1 MPNFIDPNDFFADI
15 DRKKEKPKSV
25 PNALDPNA
33 TTVDP
38 PEITGLREA
47 PPPDP
52 ICEVVNLST
61 DTLATDGLIDKAA
74 LDDGAYHGNM
84 QDVDELT
91 IDTSSLR
98 EELPEAP
105 AEEE

>member
-1 MPNFIDPNDFFADI
+1 MPNLIDADDFFKDI
-15 DRKKEKPKSV
+15 DRKSKPKPI
-25 PNALDPNA
+25 PNAIDPNA

-61 DTLATDGLIDKAA
+61 DTLATDGLVDKTA

-84 QDVDELT
+84 VDVEDT
-91 IDTSSLR
+91 NIDTSSLR
-98 EELPEAP
+98 DELPPAP
-105 AEEE
+105 PEE

>member
-1 MPNFIDPNDFFADI
+1 MPSFIDPNDFFADI
-15 DRKKEKPKSV
+15 DRKKAKPASV

-52 ICEVVNLST
+52 RCEVVNLST
-61 DTLATDGLIDKAA
+61 DTLETGGLIDKAA

-84 QDVDELT
+84 QDVDELY

-98 EELPEAP
+98 DELPEVI

>member
-1 MPNFIDPNDFFADI
+1 MPSFIDPNDFFADI
-15 DRKKEKPKSV
+15 DRKKNKPV

-33 TTVDP
+33 TTVEP

-61 DTLATDGLIDKAA
+61 DTLATEGLIDKAA

-84 QDVDELT
+84 QDIDELN

-98 EELPEAP
+98 DELPEAP

>member
-1 MPNFIDPNDFFADI
+1 MPSFIDPNDFFADI
-15 DRKKEKPKSV
+15 DRKNAKPA
-25 PNALDPNA
+25 PGPHALDPNA

-61 DTLATDGLIDKAA
+61 DTLETGGLIDKAA

-84 QDVDELT
+84 QDIDELN

-98 EELPEAP
+98 DELPEAP

>member
-15 DRKKEKPKSV
+15 DRKKEKPKTV

-33 TTVDP
+33 TTIDP

-61 DTLATDGLIDKAA
+61 DTLATEGLIDKAA

-84 QDVDELT
+84 QDIDELN

-98 EELPEAP
+98 DELPIVS

>member
-1 MPNFIDPNDFFADI
+1 MPNFIDPNDFFGDI
-15 DRKKEKPKSV
+15 DRKKEKTKPV

-61 DTLATDGLIDKAA
+61 DALATDGLIDKAA

-84 QDVDELT
+84 QDIDELN

-98 EELPEAP
+98 DELPEVS

>member
-1 MPNFIDPNDFFADI
+1 MPNFIDPNDFFGDI
-15 DRKKEKPKSV
+15 DRKKKPKAV
-25 PNALDPNA
+25 PNAIDPNA

-61 DTLATDGLIDKAA
+61 DTLATEGLIDKAA

-84 QDVDELT
+84 QDVDEMN

-98 EELPEAP
+98 DELPIP
-105 AEEE
+105 LAEE

>member
-1 MPNFIDPNDFFADI
+1 MPSFIDPNDFFADI
-15 DRKKEKPKSV
+15 DRKKGKPI

-61 DTLATDGLIDKAA
+61 DTLETGGLIDKAA

-84 QDVDELT
+84 QDVDDLN

-98 EELPEAP
+98 DELPEAP

>member
-1 MPNFIDPNDFFADI
+1 MPSFIDPNDFFGDI
-15 DRKKEKPKSV
+15 GRKKPKSV

-38 PEITGLREA
+38 PEITGLREE
-47 PPPDP
+47 PLPDP

-61 DTLATDGLIDKAA
+61 DTIATDGLIDKAA

-84 QDVDELT
+84 QDIDELY

-98 EELPEAP
+98 DELPEVP

>member
-1 MPNFIDPNDFFADI
+1 MPSFIDPNDFFADI
-15 DRKKEKPKSV
+15 DRKKAKPAAV

-61 DTLATDGLIDKAA
+61 DTLETGGLIDKAA

-84 QDVDELT
+84 QDVDELY

-98 EELPEAP
+98 DELPEAP

>member
-1 MPNFIDPNDFFADI
+1 MPNYIDADDFFKDI
-15 DRKKEKPKSV
+15 DRKAKPK
-25 PNALDPNA
+25 PDPKVA
-33 TTVDP
+33 TVEP

-61 DTLATDGLIDKAA
+61 DTIATDGLIDKAA

-84 QDVDELT
+84 QDVDQLV

-98 EELPEAP
+98 DELPEEPEVP
-105 AEEE
+105 AEE

>member
-1 MPNFIDPNDFFADI
+1 MPNYIDADDFFKDI
-15 DRKKEKPKSV
+15 DRKVKPKTDLKV
-25 PNALDPNA
+25 A
-33 TTVDP
+33 TVET
-38 PEITGLREA
+38 PEIRGLREA

-61 DTLATDGLIDKAA
+61 DTIATDGLIDKAA

-84 QDVDELT
+84 QDVDQLV

-98 EELPEAP
+98 DELPEEP
-105 AEEE
+105 EVSAEE

>member
-1 MPNFIDPNDFFADI
+1 MPNFIDADDFFKDI
-15 DRKKEKPKSV
+15 DRKAKPKPI

-61 DTLATDGLIDKAA
+61 DTLTTDNLIDKAA

-84 QDVDELT
+84 TDVEET
-91 IDTSSLR
+91 NIDTSSLR
-98 EELPEAP
+98 DELPPAP
-105 AEEE
+105 PEE